1 VLLRVVRW
9 EKVVKGEIERWEVG
23 GGRYVCVPFV
33 PKSKVLDLFK

>member
-1 VLLRVVRW
+1 LLFVVICCYYRLLLL
-9 EKVVKGEIERWEVG
+9 RWEVG